1 VKVVFFGSPEAA
13 LPSLQRLLS
22 AGHSVGLVVTQPD
35 KPAGRGRKLKP
46 CPVKAFAE
54 ERSIPVISPLKI
66 RRDETV
72 LGRIGGA
79 GPDVQVVVAYGQ
91 IIPGPIID
99 FPPHKTLN
107 VHFSLLP
114 KYRGA
119 APVQWTVLNGDPVT
133 GVTII
138 ELNEKMDE
146 GDILASVRTDVGPR
160 ETAAELESRLAE
172 MGAGL
177 LLDTL
182 ENIGTAVRRPQD
194 HAQATLAPKI
204 RKEDGLVDW
213 TADAGSVDR
222 KVRAFA
228 PRPGA
233 FTFLRGRRLEIH
245 RGRPLECRGGE
256 TRPGEVVAAD
266 KAGLSVA
273 CGDGGVYL
281 VEELQPEGKNR
292 MTAFAFSLGVKSLT
306 GDVLGSPVQG

>member
-13 LPSLQRLLS
+13 LPSLQKLLS

-46 CPVKAFAE
+46 CAVKAFAE
-54 ERSIPVISPLKI
+54 ERNIPVISPLKI

-72 LGRIGGA
+72 LRRIEDA

-99 FPPHKTLN
+99 FPPLKTLN

-119 APVQWTVLNGDPVT
+119 APVQWTVLNGDPET

-146 GDILASVRTDVGPR
+146 GDILASIRTDVGPR

-177 LLDTL
+177 LLGTL
-182 ENIGTAVRRPQD
+182 ENLGTAVHKPQD
-194 HAQATLAPKI
+194 HALASLAPKI

-213 TADAGSVDR
+213 TAEVRSVDR

-245 RGRPLECRGGE
+245 RGRPLGNRGEE
-256 TRPGEVVAAD
+256 TRPGEIVAAD
-266 KAGLSVA
+266 KAGLSVT
-273 CGDGGVYL
+273 CGGGGVYL
-281 VEELQPEGKNR
+281 VEELQPEGKCR
-292 MTAFAFSLGVKSLT
+292 MTAFAFSLGIKDLT
-306 GDVLGSPVQG
+306 GEVLGKPAQG